1 MVEKRVLTHLN
12 QARRNI
18 KNLPPVRKLLF
29 LVGFHRDL
37 SISEEISMKT
47 RRTAEINSIEFGVL
61 WRCALGIGHLFRIHA
76 CHDQTLLRWEIF
88 QFGLH
93 QWTTQWGSHTRMP
106 LSVPGHSFLR
116 WHWGQ
121 LVVGTS
127 KSALQV
133 LKIQSPGARTRN
145 TQYFVWNLPH
155 EPLGTTYPKE
165 SFWTQR
171 NHKLEHFK
179 VCMQGNYAL
188 WLTRWKKVEPGT

>member
-1 MVEKRVLTHLN
+1 MRAVPELFGVLDTPYVGLTNARVQPCNRRGSTFSGDLFPN
-12 QARRNI
+12 MAQNARADCWTRPGGTLI
-18 KNLPPVRKLLF
+18 NLPPVKKPLHISF
-29 LVGFHRDL
+29 LPNYL

-145 TQYFVWNLPH
+145 T
-155 EPLGTTYPKE
+155 
-165 SFWTQR
+165 
-171 NHKLEHFK
+171 
-179 VCMQGNYAL
+179 
-188 WLTRWKKVEPGT
+188 